1 MVGCRYAGVG
11 EVKAEGEGCREL
23 KSRLGSG
30 RAFWDAKSATC
41 SILTST
47 ATNKCL
53 LATNN
58 CFMYLFR
65 TGPMQRVLKRR
76 RIPVLILVHAH

>member
-1 MVGCRYAGVG
+1 MVACRYAEVG
-11 EVKAEGEGCREL
+11 EVKAEVEGCREL

-30 RAFWDAKSATC
+30 RLFWDAKSATC

-47 ATNKCL
+47 ATNERL

-58 CFMYLFR
+58 CLMYLSR
-65 TGPMQRVLKRR
+65 TGPMQRVLMRR